1 MNSTLEFEFSEVPLL
16 IEDGF
21 AAGLV
26 SGKANVSFWEDGEY
40 FVDEIF
46 LDGYRKGADGKFQQR
61 YVEVE
66 QVGSTKNLYLSI
78 WGELT
83 DGSYKQAVSDA
94 VQVALEEEGISP
106 RSDYSEHSTMHHA
119 FQGI

>member
-26 SGKANVSFWEDGEY
+26 SGKANVSFD
-40 FVDEIF
+40 DEGNWYVHEIY
-46 LDGYRKGADGKFQQR
+46 LDGFKNVAGKFEQR
-61 YVEVE
+61 PVEVE
-66 QVGSTKNLYLSI
+66 QFGSNRNLYLSI

-119 FQGI
+119 FQGV